1 MDFEFQKGQ
10 RERKRKRLPN
20 ELLQNALKKRK
31 QLLCWAEQLATYHF
45 CIKRKLVFFLFGKF
59 LKTIAKSAFK
69 RLGEN

>member
-1 MDFEFQKGQ
+1 MISKKRTE

-31 QLLCWAEQLATYHF
+31 QFLCWAEQLATYHF
-45 CIKRKLVFFLFGKF
+45 CIKRKLVFFFLFGKF
-59 LKTIAKSAFK
+59 LKNIAKSAFK